1 MKTGAYCFGFLVGLC
16 NTLDC
21 TAPSLLDITHSVHEL
36 PSAGQIPRRFVACVD
51 SSPSITSYDS
61 ILLREN
67 DNPKCSGVAATLTCR
82 HNIFLS
88 KNPSLNDVN
97 LLVVSHLETSEQRCY
112 LGNL

>member
-16 NTLDC
+16 NTLDF

-61 ILLREN
+61 ILLRE
-67 DNPKCSGVAATLTCR
+67 KRQSEMQRRSGNVDMSSQ
-82 HNIFLS
+82 HFS
-88 KNPSLNDVN
+88 
-97 LLVVSHLETSEQRCY
+97 Q
-112 LGNL
+112 